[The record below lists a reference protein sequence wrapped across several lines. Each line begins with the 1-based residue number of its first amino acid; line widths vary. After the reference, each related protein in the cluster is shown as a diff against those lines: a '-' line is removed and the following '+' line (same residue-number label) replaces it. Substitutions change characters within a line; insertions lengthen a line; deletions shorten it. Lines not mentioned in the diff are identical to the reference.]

1 MSRREFNTAVLEVN
15 IKFSLHDVKE
25 LVVVVV
31 LVPVV
36 LSLHD
41 AETNDRLIHLA
52 KSLVVPLMRTGVCES
67 FLVNHL
73 KRPVKNVEVRFVWVG
88 FGLVH

>member
-1 MSRREFNTAVLEVN
+1 LSRREFNTAVLEVN
-15 IKFSLHDVKE
+15 IKLSLHDVKE
-25 LVVVVV
+25 FVVVVV

-52 KSLVVPLMRTGVCES
+52 KSLVVPLMKTGVGER
-67 FLVNHL
+67 FLVDHL
-73 KRPVKNVEVRFVWVG
+73 SLLVINIKRVSYG
-88 FGLVH
+88 